1 MPSPPKDQ
9 PLWTPTHPGHT
20 SIDRY
25 RQHVN
30 RRFSLHLRTSRD
42 LHSWSVQQA
51 QDFWIDLYTYL
62 DLRPPLPPDVAVAYD
77 DKLPMSAIPPF
88 FPGLHRFNYAEN
100 ALFANPD
107 PNAVALVGWREGLDL
122 CHDEGEV
129 VRWSEFRERVRVV
142 ASALRRGLGVR
153 KGDRVAALVATSVWA
168 VVLFH
173 ACAAVGAVFTCI
185 SPELGEEG
193 VLARLRQV
201 EAKVLFVDG
210 WTRWK
215 GKVEGTG
222 GKVRRVLER
231 LRPRPRAFVI
241 PVGEE
246 QVGWWEESKERGGL
260 PLISPIADF
269 LALASI
275 RDALVFE
282 STSFNDPLMICYTSG
297 TTGQPKCIV
306 HRHGIILQLKKIS
319 AVHNATTPRDVV
331 LQYSSTSWVVF
342 YIMCGYFACGAKT
355 IVYNGS
361 PLYPDPR
368 FLLRLVEKFRVTY
381 FGTSPRYLLEVEMAG
396 GISPRE
402 ALNLSSLRI
411 VYTTGATL
419 SPAQYRWFYHTAFP
433 PHVHLCNT
441 AGGTDTA
448 TSLIA
453 ADPSAPLYAGEMQIY
468 GLGMDVDIADPET
481 GESIAGSG
489 QAGEM
494 VVRKAF
500 PSMPCFFW
508 GDEGGRKYWEAYFE
522 RFAEKGL
529 DVWAQHDWVSMNPIT
544 GGLVMHGRSDGV
556 LSTSYILLS
565 SSPPHPLGFSS
576 PISFLH
582 RSICPRLLSEA
593 ICFLPPSSPLSPCFS
608 LHTYRKP
615 HQRSLRHSLWQ
626 QRNLLLDRSPAL
638 HRLYHQH
645 PLHRSPPPARRGRRC
660 LPFHR
665 HETSTPLYAYPPQR
679 H

>member
-1 MPSPPKDQ
+1 MSLSAKDQ
-9 PLWTPTHPGHT
+9 RLWTPLRPGHT
-20 SIDRY
+20 SIDAY

-42 LHSWSVQQA
+42 LHRWSVQQP

-62 DLRPPLPPDVAVAYD
+62 DLQPLLPPRVTMAYD

-88 FPGLHRFNYAEN
+88 FPGLDRFNYAEN

-122 CHDEGEV
+122 NHDEGELV
-129 VRWSEFRERVRVV
+129 KWGEFRERVRVV
-142 ASALRRGLGVR
+142 ASALRRGVGVR

-168 VVLFH
+168 MVLFH

-193 VLARLRQV
+193 IVARLMQV
-201 EAKVLFVDG
+201 EPRVLFVDG

-215 GKVEGTG
+215 GKVEGMG
-222 GKVRRVLER
+222 GKVERVLER
-231 LRPRPRAFVI
+231 LRPRPRGFVI
-241 PVGEE
+241 PAGGEE
-246 QVGWWEESKERGGL
+246 GGWRGENGAPGGISSQL
-260 PLISPIADF
+260 PTIADF
-269 LALASI
+269 LALASP
-275 RDALVFE
+275 RDPLIFE

-297 TTGQPKCIV
+297 TTGPPKCIV

-319 AVHNATTPRDVV
+319 AVHNATTPRDVI

-342 YIMCGYFACGAKT
+342 YVMCGYFACGAQT

-361 PLYPDPR
+361 PMHPDPR

-381 FGTSPRYLLEVEMAG
+381 FGTSPRYLLEVEMGG
-396 GISPRE
+396 GIPPRE
-402 ALNLSSLRI
+402 ALDLSSLRI

-433 PHVHLCNT
+433 QHVHLCNT

-468 GLGMDVDIADPET
+468 GLGMDVDIADPGT
-481 GESIAGSG
+481 GESIAETGV
-489 QAGEM
+489 AGEM
-494 VVRKAF
+494 VVRRPF

-508 GDEGGRKYWEAYFE
+508 GDEGGKKYKEAYFE
-522 RFAEKGL
+522 RFAENGM
-529 DVWAQHDWVSMNPIT
+529 DVWAQHDWVSMNPRT
-544 GGLVMHGRSDGV
+544 GGLMMHGRSDGV
-556 LSTSYILLS
+556 LSTSCSFPPLP
-565 SSPPHPLGFSS
+565 SPP
-576 PISFLH
+576 
-582 RSICPRLLSEA
+582 
-593 ICFLPPSSPLSPCFS
+593 PPSSAYYFLSHFQTPRLPSISFPS
-608 LHTYRKP
+608 RPYFPPVPSTFTILIQ
-615 HQRSLRHSLWQ
+615 HQ
-626 QRNLLLDRSPAL
+626 
-638 HRLYHQH
+638 
-645 PLHRSPPPARRGRRC
+645 
-660 LPFHR
+660 FF
-665 HETSTPLYAYPPQR
+665 
-679 H
+679 